1 MKTVESYTK
10 NELGKLITNLGVS
23 KVNTWAKKELNYIRY
38 ALNQPV
44 LIPIN
49 SNQWVIGD
57 YVITSLSTHRYKV
70 VKDNKLIHTFYSKPA
85 AVLYTVLTKMQYYK
99 TADGLLAAD
108 IDVARISD
116 ELEFYTEKLTNKNKK
131 DPFKSQLWYA
141 RYYDF
146 KLRFRPAREE
156 LEKRIATAKYIKI
169 WETLI

>member
-10 NELGKLITNLGVS
+10 NELGKLIVNLGVS
-23 KVNTWAKKELNYIRY
+23 KVNIWAKKELNYIRY

-44 LIPIN
+44 LVPIN
-49 SNQWVIGD
+49 NNQWVIGN
-57 YVITSLSTHRYKV
+57 YVITNLGTHRYKV
-70 VKDNKLIHTFYSKPA
+70 TRDNKLIHTFYSKPA

-99 TADGLLAAD
+99 TADGLLTAD
-108 IDVARISD
+108 TEVARIHD
-116 ELEFYTEKLTNKNKK
+116 ELEFYTDKLTNKNKK
-131 DPFKSQLWYA
+131 DPFKTQLWYA

-146 KLRFRPAREE
+146 KLKFGPARQE